1 MPLVANTELPSFA
14 RYRAEGG
21 EVLDPSRARE
31 QEIRE
36 LHIGLFNMMPDAALE
51 PTERQFLRLVGGC
64 NRIAQFHIYPF
75 TSEKIPRGE
84 KAALHINCLLYTS
97 PSPRDGLLSRM
108 PSSA

>member
-1 MPLVANTELPSFA
+1 MPLVANTDLPSFA
-14 RYRAEGG
+14 RYQAEGG
-21 EVLDPSRARE
+21 EVLDPSRAQG

-75 TSEKIPRGE
+75 TSKKIP
-84 KAALHINCLLYTS
+84 AAKTQRFTLKGFILIS
-97 PSPRDGLLSRM
+97 KS
-108 PSSA
+108 